1 MNNGMNHGM
10 NRGMN
15 SGAPHARGEAPAGAL
30 LRQCVAFGRLLRAG
44 GLPVTPAH
52 AVDLAHALTLI
63 DAGVR
68 EDFRLCAQAVCVQQ
82 PGQRARFDEL
92 FNLFWQARE
101 EGVQLP
107 LRPPAQRQVRGRTAG
122 LQDAVAA
129 PSFTAEATTADR
141 TATASAVEWLRQQN
155 IAALDDAERA
165 AVMRLLAQMRWP
177 KPRQRRRRF
186 VATDGRRIDLRR
198 TVQRSF
204 RYGGEAL
211 LLVRRRRRQAP
222 RPLVALCDVS
232 GSMQR
237 YSRMLLALLY
247 VLARQPRRV
256 EAFVFSTRLSRITRQ
271 LRSAPIDAALD
282 RATASVSDWG
292 GGTRIGDALRAFNL
306 RWAPHVL
313 GQGAAVVIVSD
324 GWERGDTSQ
333 LGAEMARLRRRAR
346 RVVWLNPL
354 LGAPGY
360 QPCVRGIQAALPY
373 VDDFLPVYNLANLEQ
388 LTRVFADL

>member
-1 MNNGMNHGM
+1 
-10 NRGMN
+10 MN
-15 SGAPHARGEAPAGAL
+15 SAMHRSMDSSELPAPDGAPAGAL

-52 AVDLAHALTLI
+52 VVDLAHALTLI

-68 EDFRLCAQAVCVQQ
+68 EDFRLCARAICVQQ
-82 PGQRARFDEL
+82 PAQRARFDEL
-92 FNLFWQARE
+92 FDLFWQARE

-107 LRPPAQRQVRGRTAG
+107 LRPPAQGTLRRRTSTH
-122 LQDAVAA
+122 QDVMAA
-129 PSFTAEATTADR
+129 CAFTAEATTADR
-141 TATASAVEWLRQQN
+141 TATASAVEVLRQQDF
-155 IAALDDAERA
+155 AALDAAERA
-165 AVMRLLAQMRWP
+165 AVIRLLAQMAWP
-177 KPRQRRRRF
+177 KPRRRRRF
-186 VATDGRRIDLRR
+186 VAAAGRRIDLRR
-198 TVQRSF
+198 TFQRSL

-211 LLVRRRRRQAP
+211 ILARQRRRQAP

-256 EAFVFSTRLSRITRQ
+256 EAFVFSTRLSRVTRH
-271 LRSAPIDAALD
+271 LRGAPIDAALD
-282 RATASVSDWG
+282 RAAASASDWG

-306 RWAPHVL
+306 HWAPHVL

-324 GWERGDTSQ
+324 GWERGDAVQ

-346 RVVWLNPL
+346 RVIWLNPL

-373 VDDFLPVYNLANLEQ
+373 IDDFLPVYNLANLEQ
-388 LTRVFADL
+388 LTHVFADL